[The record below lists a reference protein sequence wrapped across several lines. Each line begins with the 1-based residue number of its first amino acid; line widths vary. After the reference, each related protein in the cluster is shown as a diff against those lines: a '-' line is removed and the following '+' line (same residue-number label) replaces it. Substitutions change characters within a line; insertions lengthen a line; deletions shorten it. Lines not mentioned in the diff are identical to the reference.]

1 MTAPLHAASVSPFP
15 LEPHVFELAGAF
27 RGDLFGPDHPGYRE
41 TLSAG
46 LDVATC
52 RPALVAKPA
61 GADDVVRAI
70 KLARAA
76 DLPLGVLGCRSHAPH
91 HHGVVMDLSG
101 MAAISV
107 NPHLGTVR
115 VEPGA
120 TWDTVDR
127 ATQQFD
133 LAVPAARSCPG
144 CLPWLTLG
152 GNIGHLVRPYGPT
165 ADSLIGAAVVAA
177 DGSVLEIGAH
187 DQERLFRIAR
197 DGDIQGVA
205 VSYLFATQPLGIA
218 A

>member
-1 MTAPLHAASVSPFP
+1 MTAPVHAASVSPFP
-15 LEPHVFELAGAF
+15 LEPHVFELAAAF
-27 RGDLFGPDHPGYRE
+27 RGDLVGPDQPGYEGALLGDSRMAD
-41 TLSAG
+41 S
-46 LDVATC
+46 

-61 GADDVVRAI
+61 GADDVVRAV
-70 KLARAA
+70 KLARSA
-76 DLPLGVLGCRSHAPH
+76 DLPVSVLGCSSHEPH
-91 HHGVVMDLSG
+91 QGVVMDLSE
-101 MAAISV
+101 MTAISL

-127 ATQQFD
+127 TTLQFD

-165 ADSLIGAAVVAA
+165 ADSLIGAAVVTA
-177 DGSVLEIGAH
+177 DGRLVEVGVD
-187 DQERLFRIAR
+187 DQEWLFRVAR
-197 DGDIQGVA
+197 DGDLQGVA
-205 VSYLFATQPLGIA
+205 VSYLFAAQPLGIA